1 MIKFIMKSLCLHD
14 VHSLLQAKI
23 LLSQINCAE
32 YLLPHVVLQA
42 ALDLHTRGTNWFWC
56 APRLFIDDITGQTLG
71 TASFLP
77 TNDSSVL
84 EIGYGTAT
92 KFQGMGIASRGVAL
106 MLAEAQAHGFPL
118 ILLPGCSYWPLRQSA
133 SAWGEHSLMPLR
145 LFITRTRNRFRSRS
159 KLAGQMRSRTTCACN
174 H

>member
-84 EIGYGTAT
+84 EIGYGAAT

-106 MLAEAQAHGFPL
+106 MLAEAQAHDSAMRYMAKTATNNRASQRVLEKNGFTPCGKT
-118 ILLPGCSYWPLRQSA
+118 IDPED
-133 SAWGEHSLMPLR
+133 GELVLW
-145 LFITRTRNRFRSRS
+145 SR
-159 KLAGQMRSRTTCACN
+159 
-174 H
+174 

>member
-1 MIKFIMKSLCLHD
+1 MIKFIMKSLCPHD
-14 VHSLLQAKI
+14 VHSLLQVKI

-92 KFQGMGIASRGVAL
+92 EFQGMGIASRGVAL
-106 MLAEAQAHGFPL
+106 MLAEAQAHDSAMRYTAKTATNNRASQRVLEKNGFTPCGKT
-118 ILLPGCSYWPLRQSA
+118 IDPED
-133 SAWGEHSLMPLR
+133 GELVLW
-145 LFITRTRNRFRSRS
+145 SR
-159 KLAGQMRSRTTCACN
+159 
-174 H
+174 